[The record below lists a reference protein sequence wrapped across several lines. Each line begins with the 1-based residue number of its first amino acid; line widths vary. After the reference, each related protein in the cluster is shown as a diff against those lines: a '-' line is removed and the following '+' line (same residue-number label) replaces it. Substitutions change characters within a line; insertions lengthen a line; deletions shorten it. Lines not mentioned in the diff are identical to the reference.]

1 MASAKSSR
9 VFAFSILVVCGAA
22 DLGTVAHAQEPIDEV
37 TVTGSR
43 IARRDFSALSPIMT
57 VDAAALENSSTVSIE
72 SVLNQYPQFVPDGTQ
87 FDAGNI
93 EPSAFE
99 TPGISSVNLRGLG
112 SSRNLVLVD
121 GRRLQPANA
130 TLTVDVGTI
139 PSAAIRRVEA
149 ITGGASSVYG
159 ADAISGVVNFV
170 LRDDFE
176 GIDIDLQTG
185 VTQEGDGEESRFSVL
200 VGGNSAD
207 GKANLMVGI
216 EWSERKAVYQADRDF
231 IVEGW
236 NDPGTTTGAVAA
248 TYWSCGGPTGGGCPT
263 QAAVNQVFGDVAAA
277 GTVSPTSDTLINP
290 DGTVFKNAVPTGAFT
305 ARGALSYTGPLAP
318 TRKIMTFQNDVVGES
333 NQDGYS
339 SSPLERASLFGRA
352 IYDLTDN
359 VRAFI
364 QGNYSQ
370 VEVDSVGPWTLAI
383 VASAATIP
391 HGTGIYAPSLN
402 ATTGAT
408 LPQFLPGGAVGV
420 NCPPTG
426 GCTNSQ
432 AFPVPPELAFLLDQR
447 AQPNNSFQL
456 QRYLNFMPSRA
467 TNNRSN
473 VYQLQTGVEGT
484 LRDGDWTWEAYISH
498 GETTIDSYLNEGWA
512 SDQRYKQVAQ
522 APNFGRGFTQ
532 TSATGAL
539 GFNIR
544 CTTGLPLMAEFT
556 PSDDCI
562 DAIDARM
569 KQFTRLEQTIVEA
582 NMQGGIVEMRSGE
595 LRFAAGVSNRENTA
609 LFEPDPLVDAQS
621 TRDNPIGL
629 FPQNETSGE
638 TDVSEIYGEL
648 LIPVFD
654 SLDFELGY
662 RYSDYDQEGGI
673 DTYKALFDWA
683 ATDSFRVRGGRQ
695 VANRAP
701 NVAERFTGPSQNVV
715 AFQGADPCLAN
726 TLHTWGN
733 HPSNPNRAQV
743 QALCSAIINAPPG
756 QPSLWDQA
764 PNTYTGPFPFV
775 FQLEVE
781 ERRGNADVRSEEA
794 ETYTLGAVFQRE
806 RWSASLDFYTIDIKD
821 AIAPPDAY
829 FVYNRCFNGAGTNPS
844 YSIDD
849 PEGFCRLIV
858 RDPISGYRVQVNTL
872 YRNLGALETDGVDL
886 QLNWRGDIG
895 ANGVFVNFLA
905 SYVDS
910 YKLQQQ
916 PGGAFVEYAGTLG
929 AGGQYD
935 YRTFTT
941 FGYDFDNVNLGLRW
955 THLPEVENAVF
966 ATNPNTTV
974 LPTSSYDRFDL
985 FGRWSPRETIELR
998 FGIDNLADADP
1009 EIVGANPGQTNA
1021 MGLTNTGF
1029 YDILGRRYY
1038 LGVNFSF

>member
-1 MASAKSSR
+1 
-9 VFAFSILVVCGAA
+9 
-22 DLGTVAHAQEPIDEV
+22 
-37 TVTGSR
+37 
-43 IARRDFSALSPIMT
+43 
-57 VDAAALENSSTVSIE
+57 
-72 SVLNQYPQFVPDGTQ
+72 
-87 FDAGNI
+87 
-93 EPSAFE
+93 
-99 TPGISSVNLRGLG
+99 
-112 SSRNLVLVD
+112 
-121 GRRLQPANA
+121 
-130 TLTVDVGTI
+130 
-139 PSAAIRRVEA
+139 
-149 ITGGASSVYG
+149 
-159 ADAISGVVNFV
+159 
-170 LRDDFE
+170 
-176 GIDIDLQTG
+176 
-185 VTQEGDGEESRFSVL
+185 
-200 VGGNSAD
+200 
-207 GKANLMVGI
+207 
-216 EWSERKAVYQADRDF
+216 VYQADRDF

-248 TYWSCGGPTGGGCPT
+248 TYWSCGQACPS
-263 QAAVNQVFGDVAAA
+263 QAAIDTVFADVAAA
-277 GTVSPTSDTLINP
+277 GTVSNTSDTLINP

-305 ARGALSYTGPLAP
+305 ARGAISYTGPLAP
-318 TRKIMTFQNDVVGES
+318 TRKIMTFQNNVVGES
-333 NQDGYS
+333 NQTGYS

-359 VRAFI
+359 VQAFV
-364 QGNYSQ
+364 QANYSQ

-383 VASAATIP
+383 VASAASIP
-391 HGTGIYAPSLN
+391 HGTGIYAPSVN
-402 ATTGAT
+402 AAGAT
-408 LPQFLPGGAVGV
+408 LPQYLPGGALGL
-420 NCPPTG
+420 NCAPTG

-432 AFPVPPELAFLLDQR
+432 AFPVPAELATLLDSRIQVI
-447 AQPNNSFQL
+447 AGVPTPAPNANFSL

-467 TNNRSN
+467 TNNQSN
-473 VYQLQTGVEGT
+473 VYQLQTGFQGS
-484 LRDGDWTWEAYISH
+484 LPNRDWTWEAYISH
-498 GETTIDSYLNEGWA
+498 GETTIDSYLYEGWA

-544 CTTGLPLMAEFT
+544 CTTGLPLVADFT
-556 PSDDCI
+556 PSADCI

-582 NMQGGIVEMRSGE
+582 NMQGGIVEMRSGD
-595 LRFAAGVSNRENTA
+595 LRFAAGVSSRENTA

-629 FPQNETSGE
+629 FPQNETEGE
-638 TDVSEIYGEL
+638 TDVVEIYGEL
-648 LIPVFD
+648 LIPVLE
-654 SLDFELGY
+654 SLNLELGY
-662 RYSDYDQEGGI
+662 RYSDYDREGGI

-695 VANRAP
+695 IANRAP
-701 NVAERFTGPSQNVV
+701 NVAELFTGPSQNVV

-726 TLHTWGN
+726 TLNTWGN

-781 ERRGNADVRSEEA
+781 ERRGNPDVRSEQA

-806 RWSASLDFYTIDIKD
+806 SWSASIDFYTIDIKG

-844 YSIDD
+844 YSLDD
-849 PEGFCRLIV
+849 PEGLCRLIV

-886 QLNWRGDIG
+886 QFNWNGDIG
-895 ANGVFVNFLA
+895 ANGVFVNFLV

-916 PGGAFVEYAGTLG
+916 PGGDFVEYAGTLG
-929 AGGQYD
+929 AGGQFD
-935 YRTFTT
+935 FRTFTS
-941 FGYDFDNVNLGLRW
+941 FGYNFGDDVNLGLRW

-985 FGRWSPRETIELR
+985 FGGWSVGDNVQVR
-998 FGIDNLADADP
+998 FGIDNLLDADP
-1009 EIVGANPGQTNA
+1009 EIVGANPGPGGTNA
-1021 MGLTNTGF
+1021 MGVTNTGF

-1038 LGVNFSF
+1038 AGVKFSF